1 MSKTVLGFG
10 IAFLVVLYVM
20 IDRYAGND
28 AQAAGFLTMAAG
40 FLVLQTVLLMTDR
53 R

>member
-1 MSKTVLGFG
+1 MSKLVLGFG
-10 IAFLVVLYVM
+10 LAVMVAFYVM
-20 IDRYAGND
+20 IDHYAGND
-28 AQAAGFLTMAAG
+28 VQAAGFLTMAAG

>member
-10 IAFLVVLYVM
+10 LAVLVAFYAT
-20 IDRYAGND
+20 IDHYAGHD